1 MSLSSST
8 ELAIGFYTVEE
19 SDVVGWTGGLLLL
32 NGKGRP
38 VEFHCTLPIRPSRS
52 HEILFG
58 ATLRDYLVGDAI
70 GSLLI
75 AKCRN
80 RPQVLCCNQAE
91 SLQLGSQSDFPVG
104 LVCESAEIDEGP
116 ITDDTLPTYSALEIA
131 GSTIRIER
139 RSVDQVRELIP
150 FLSRFPDLV
159 EPFARIRE
167 ALREAQKQVSRSRVI
182 DAA

>member
-1 MSLSSST
+1 
-8 ELAIGFYTVEE
+8 
-19 SDVVGWTGGLLLL
+19 
-32 NGKGRP
+32 
-38 VEFHCTLPIRPSRS
+38 
-52 HEILFG
+52 
-58 ATLRDYLVGDAI
+58 
-70 GSLLI
+70 
-75 AKCRN
+75 
-80 RPQVLCCNQAE
+80 
-91 SLQLGSQSDFPVG
+91 VG

-139 RSVDQVRELIP
+139 RSVDQVRDLIP

-167 ALREAQKQVSRSRVI
+167 ALREAQKQVSRSRAI